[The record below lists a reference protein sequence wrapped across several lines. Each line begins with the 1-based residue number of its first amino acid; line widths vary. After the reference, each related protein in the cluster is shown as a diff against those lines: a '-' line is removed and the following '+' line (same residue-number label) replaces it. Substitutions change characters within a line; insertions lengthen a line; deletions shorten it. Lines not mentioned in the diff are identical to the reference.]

1 MRRVSFSSQTKLELA
16 SERIKSECCRLAA
29 LSALMRMSGSL
40 QLMGGGKRRLRIVT
54 ESYAVARWTVR
65 LAKSLFPLES
75 EILIRERKRLG
86 KNRSFAILLFGE
98 ALERA
103 LLETGFL
110 KETEEGISLGDGFP
124 QGMLE
129 KDCCKRA
136 FLRGAFLG
144 GGSIS
149 NPEKGYHLE
158 FVASSEQLAKDLCSL
173 LNGYALKAKMIARKG
188 SHVVYLKESEKIT
201 EFLALIGANGA
212 LLDLENVRTEKD
224 FTNNLN
230 RKLNCETANIRKSVE
245 AAVRQNEAIR
255 YLLDHGVFAKLSPEL
270 RAVAELRIDNPELS
284 LAELGK
290 LMDPPLGKSGVN
302 HRLRKLEEIA
312 LSTKQQKGDA

>member
-1 MRRVSFSSQTKLELA
+1 LSFSSRAKQELA
-16 SERIKSECCRLAA
+16 NERIKGDCCCRMAA

-40 QLMGGGKRRLRIVT
+40 QLLGGGKRRLRIKT
-54 ESYAVARWTVR
+54 ESYAVARWTIR
-65 LAKSLFPLES
+65 LAKSLFPLQS

-86 KNRSFAILLFGE
+86 KTRSFAILLFGD
-98 ALERA
+98 ALEQA

-110 KETEEGISLGDGFP
+110 KETEDGMSLGSGIPDDV
-124 QGMLE
+124 LE
-129 KDCCKRA
+129 NDCCRRA
-136 FLRGAFLG
+136 YMRGAFLG

-158 FVASSEQLAKDLCSL
+158 IVVASEQFGKELCDL
-173 LNGYALKAKMIARKG
+173 LNCYALKAKMISRKT
-188 SHVVYLKESEKIT
+188 SYVVYLKESEKIT
-201 EFLALIGANGA
+201 DFLALIGANGA

-230 RKLNCETANIRKSVE
+230 RKFNCETANIRKSVE

-255 YLLDHGVFAKLSPEL
+255 YLLDQGVFSKLSPEL
-270 RAVAELRIDNPELS
+270 RAVAELRIEHPELS

-290 LMDPPLGKSGVN
+290 LMEPPLGKSGVN
-302 HRLRKLEEIA
+302 HRLRKLEGIA
-312 LSTKQQKGDA
+312 LSIKHQKGDA

>member
-1 MRRVSFSSQTKLELA
+1 MSFSSRTKLELA
-16 SERIKSECCRLAA
+16 SERIKGDCCKLAA

-40 QLMGGGKRRLRIVT
+40 QLMGGGRRRLRIT
-54 ESYAVARWTVR
+54 MESYAVARWTIR
-65 LAKSLFPLES
+65 LAKGLFPLES

-86 KNRSFAILLFGE
+86 KNRSFAIVLFGD
-98 ALERA
+98 ALEQA

-110 KETEEGISLGDGFP
+110 KQTEDGYSLGGSIP
-124 QGMLE
+124 ERILE
-129 KDCCKRA
+129 NDCCKRA
-136 FLRGAFLG
+136 FMRGAFLG

-158 FVASSEQLAKDLCSL
+158 FVVVSEPFAKELCDL
-173 LNGYALKAKMIARKG
+173 LNWYALKAKMISRKG
-188 SHVVYLKESEKIT
+188 SFVVYLKESEKIT

-230 RKLNCETANIRKSVE
+230 RKFNCETANIRKSVE
-245 AAVRQNEAIR
+245 AAIRQNEMIR
-255 YLLDHGVFAKLSPEL
+255 YLLDNGAFSKLSPEL
-270 RAVAELRIDNPELS
+270 RAIAELRIDNPELS
-284 LAELGK
+284 LAELGN

-312 LSTKQQKGDA
+312 LSIKHQKGDA

>member
-1 MRRVSFSSQTKLELA
+1 VSFSSRTKLELA
-16 SERIKSECCRLAA
+16 SERIKGDCCKLAA

-40 QLMGGGKRRLRIVT
+40 QLMGGGRRRLRIT
-54 ESYAVARWTVR
+54 MESYAVARWTIR
-65 LAKSLFPLES
+65 LAKGLFPLES

-86 KNRSFAILLFGE
+86 KNRSFAIVLFGD
-98 ALERA
+98 ALEQA

-110 KETEEGISLGDGFP
+110 KQTEDGYSLGGSIP
-124 QGMLE
+124 ERILE
-129 KDCCKRA
+129 NHCCKRA
-136 FLRGAFLG
+136 FMRGAFLG

-158 FVASSEQLAKDLCSL
+158 FVVASEPFAKELCDL
-173 LNGYALKAKMIARKG
+173 LNWYALKAKMISRKG
-188 SHVVYLKESEKIT
+188 SFVVYLKESEKIT

-230 RKLNCETANIRKSVE
+230 RKFNCETANIRKSVE
-245 AAVRQNEAIR
+245 AAIRQNEMIR
-255 YLLDHGVFAKLSPEL
+255 YLLDNGAFSKLSPEL
-270 RAVAELRIDNPELS
+270 RAIAELRIDNPELS
-284 LAELGK
+284 LAELGN

-312 LSTKQQKGDA
+312 LSIKHQKGDA

>member
-1 MRRVSFSSQTKLELA
+1 MSFSSKTKLELTC
-16 SERIKSECCRLAA
+16 ERIKGDCCKLAA

-40 QLMGGGKRRLRIVT
+40 QLLGGGRRRLRITT
-54 ESYAVARWTVR
+54 ESYAIARWTIR

-86 KNRSFAILLFGE
+86 KNRSFAILLFGD
-98 ALERA
+98 ALEQA

-110 KETEEGISLGDGFP
+110 KQTEDGLSLGGSIP
-124 QGMLE
+124 EGMLMN
-129 KDCCKRA
+129 DCCRRS

-158 FVASSEQLAKDLCSL
+158 FVAASEQFAKELCGL
-173 LNGYALKAKMIARKG
+173 LNGYALKAKMISRKG
-188 SHVVYLKESEKIT
+188 SYVVYLKESEKIT
-201 EFLALIGANGA
+201 DFLALIGANGA

-255 YLLDHGVFAKLSPEL
+255 YLLDRGMFSKLTPEL
-270 RAVAELRIDNPELS
+270 RAIAELRIDNPELS

-290 LMDPPLGKSGVN
+290 QLDPPLGKSGVA

-312 LSTKQQKGDA
+312 LSIKQQKGDA